1 MRIASEVEV
10 VVGLVSAEEVSVVI
24 HVTSVVY
31 DAVPHHTFQ
40 KPIDGSACSVSVTLE
55 IVVEID
61 GNIERNTL

>member
-1 MRIASEVEV
+1 MS
-10 VVGLVSAEEVSVVI
+10 LVSAEEVTVVI
-24 HVTSVVY
+24 HVTSVID

-61 GNIERNTL
+61 WNIERNTL